1 MTIAFFTKL
10 RDPLQVSVRSFTQ
23 RLDYHLVPRGGL
35 EPPRLSTLGF
45 ESSASTDFATRAC
58 DWSYYITVS

>member
-23 RLDYHLVPRGGL
+23 RLDYHLVLPEGF
-35 EPPRLSTLGF
+35 EPPTL
-45 ESSASTDFATRAC
+45 
-58 DWSYYITVS
+58 WM